1 MTNELK
7 NHLLTEGKNTLALIV
22 KVVLALQVCQAKAK
36 QHKQVQTALEA
47 IQLKKAVM
55 PVNLV
60 KAQVL
65 ETLKPILHVAL
76 DVESNRNRNRKHY
89 ECIN

>member
-7 NHLLTEGKNTLALIV
+7 NHLLAEDKSTIALIV
-22 KVVLALQVCQAKAK
+22 KIVLALQVCQVRAKL
-36 QHKQVQTALEA
+36 HKQVQIALEA
-47 IQLKKAVM
+47 IQLKKAVT

-65 ETLKPILHVAL
+65 ETLKPILHVAF
-76 DVESNRNRNRKHY
+76 DVESNK
-89 ECIN
+89 